1 MTVLDQFRLDG
12 KVAVV
17 TGGNRGI
24 GRAIAVALAEAGA
37 AVAVAG
43 RDEQRNSDAVAQLT
57 GIGATAMATTTDVTS
72 RPDLEAMRDSVS
84 QQLGPIDILINNAG
98 IGIHG
103 ESLTIDDEGWDRV
116 MATNLD
122 AVWKASQVIGEGM
135 VARGSGAIVNVGSMS
150 GMIINRPQWHAP
162 YAVSKAGVHHL
173 TRSLAA
179 EWAPRSVRVNAIA
192 PGYTKTEISDIDLP
206 EYKHYWIDEVPMQ
219 RYAQASEIAPAALY
233 LASPASS
240 FVTGSVLVIDG
251 GYTLW

>member
-1 MTVLDQFRLDG
+1 MSVLNQFRLNG

-24 GRAIAVALAEAGA
+24 GKAIAVALAEAGA
-37 AVAVAG
+37 SVAIASRDEARNGEAVA
-43 RDEQRNSDAVAQLT
+43 ELT
-57 GIGATAMATTTDVTS
+57 GLGATAISTKTDVTS
-72 RPDLEAMRDSVS
+72 RADIVAMRDQVTA
-84 QQLGPIDILINNAG
+84 QLGPIDILINNAG

-103 ESLTIDDEGWDRV
+103 ESLTIDDDSWDRV

-122 AVWKASQVIGEGM
+122 AVWKVSQVVGESM
-135 VARGSGAIVNVGSMS
+135 VERGTGSIVNVGSMS

-162 YAVSKAGVHHL
+162 YGVSKAAVHHL

-179 EWAPRSVRVNAIA
+179 EWAPKSVRVNAIA

-240 FVTGSVLVIDG
+240 FVTGEILVIDG

>member
-1 MTVLDQFRLDG
+1 MSVLDQFRLDG

-24 GRAIAVALAEAGA
+24 GKAVALALAEAGA
-37 AVAVAG
+37 SVAIAARDEERNAEAVAA
-43 RDEQRNSDAVAQLT
+43 LT
-57 GIGATAMATTTDVTS
+57 AAGATAISTRTDVT
-72 RPDLEAMRDSVS
+72 RRDDLVAMRTEVTDR
-84 QQLGPIDILINNAG
+84 LGPIDILINNAG

-103 ESLTIDDEGWDRV
+103 ESLTIDDDSWDRV

-122 AVWKASQVIGEGM
+122 AVWKASQVVGESM
-135 VARGSGAIVNVGSMS
+135 VERGTGAIVNVGSMS
-150 GMIINRPQWHAP
+150 GMIVNRPQWHTP

-192 PGYTKTEISDIDLP
+192 PGYTKTEISDIDRP
-206 EYKHYWIDEVPMQ
+206 EYRHYWIDEVPMQ

-240 FVTGSVLVIDG
+240 FVTGEVLVIDG

>member
-1 MTVLDQFRLDG
+1 VSVLDQFRLDG

-24 GRAIAVALAEAGA
+24 GKAIAVALAEAGA
-37 AVAVAG
+37 SVAVAA
-43 RDEQRNSDAVAQLT
+43 RDKARNSEAVAELT
-57 GIGATAMATTTDVTS
+57 ELGATAISTQTDVTS
-72 RPDLEAMRDSVS
+72 REDLVAMREQVTKE
-84 QQLGPIDILINNAG
+84 LGPIDILINNAG

-103 ESLTIDDEGWDRV
+103 DSLTIDDDSWDQV

-122 AVWKASQVIGEGM
+122 AVWKASQVVGQSM
-135 VARGSGAIVNVGSMS
+135 VERGTGAIVNVGSMS

-162 YAVSKAGVHHL
+162 YGVSKAAVHHL

-179 EWAPRSVRVNAIA
+179 EWAPKKVRVNAIA

-219 RYAQASEIAPAALY
+219 RYARASEIAPAALY

-240 FVTGSVLVIDG
+240 FVTGEILVIDG

>member
-1 MTVLDQFRLDG
+1 MTVLDKFRLDG
-12 KVAVV
+12 KVAVI

-24 GRAIAVALAEAGA
+24 GKAVATALAQAGASVVIASRDEERNSQAVKELKETGASAIAVA
-37 AVAVAG
+37 
-43 RDEQRNSDAVAQLT
+43 
-57 GIGATAMATTTDVTS
+57 TDVTS
-72 RPDLEAMRDSVS
+72 RTSLERMRDVTTD
-84 QQLGPIDILINNAG
+84 QLGPIDVLINNAG

-103 ESLTIDDEGWDRV
+103 ESLAIDDDNWQRV

-122 AVWKASQVIGEGM
+122 AVWKASQIVGEQM
-135 VARGSGAIVNVGSMS
+135 VDRGQGSIVNIGSMS

-162 YAVSKAGVHHL
+162 YAISKAGVHHM

-179 EWAPRSVRVNAIA
+179 EWAPRGVRVNALA

-219 RYAQASEIAPAALY
+219 RYAEASEIAPAALF
-233 LASPASS
+233 LASPAAS
-240 FVTGSVLVIDG
+240 FVTGEVLVIDG

>member
-1 MTVLDQFRLDG
+1 MSVLDQFRLDG

-24 GRAIAVALAEAGA
+24 GKAVATALAQAGA
-37 AVAVAG
+37 AVVIAS
-43 RDEQRNSDAVAQLT
+43 RDEDRNAQAVSELQEA
-57 GIGATAMATTTDVTS
+57 GATAIGVGTDVTS
-72 RPDLEAMRDSVS
+72 RESLVEMRETVTD
-84 QQLGPIDILINNAG
+84 QLGPIDILINNAG

-103 ESLTIDDEGWDRV
+103 ESLTIDDESWRRV

-122 AVWKASQVIGEGM
+122 AVWKASQVVGEQM
-135 VARGSGAIVNVGSMS
+135 VARGHGSIVNIGSMS
-150 GMIINRPQWHAP
+150 GMIVNRPQWHAP
-162 YAVSKAGVHHL
+162 YAISKAGVHHM

-179 EWAPRSVRVNAIA
+179 EWAPRGVRVNALA

-219 RYAQASEIAPAALY
+219 RYAQAAEIAPAALF
-233 LASPASS
+233 LASPAAS
-240 FVTGSVLVIDG
+240 FVTGEVLVIDG

>member
-1 MTVLDQFRLDG
+1 MSVLDLFRLDG
-12 KVAVV
+12 KVALV

-24 GRAIAVALAEAGA
+24 GKAIATALAEAGA
-37 AVAVAG
+37 SVAIAG
-43 RDEQRNSDAVAQLT
+43 RDELRNREAVAELT
-57 GIGATAMATTTDVTS
+57 GLGGAVISTRTDVTR
-72 RPDLEAMRDSVS
+72 RPDLIAMRDQVTER
-84 QQLGPIDILINNAG
+84 LGPIDILINNAG

-103 ESLTIDDEGWDRV
+103 ESLTIDDDGWDRV

-122 AVWKASQVIGEGM
+122 AVWKASQVIGESM
-135 VARGSGAIVNVGSMS
+135 VERGTGSIVNVGSMS

-206 EYKHYWIDEVPMQ
+206 EYRHYWIDEVPMQ

-233 LASPASS
+233 LASQASS
-240 FVTGSVLVIDG
+240 FVTGEVLVIDG

>member
-1 MTVLDQFRLDG
+1 MSVLDQFRLDG

-24 GRAIAVALAEAGA
+24 GRAIAIALAEAGA
-37 AVAVAG
+37 AVAIAG
-43 RDEQRNSDAVAQLT
+43 RDEQRNSEAVAELT
-57 GIGATAMATTTDVTS
+57 TLGATAMSTGTDVTS
-72 RPDLEAMRDSVS
+72 RADLQAMRDGVT

-103 ESLTIDDEGWDRV
+103 ESLAIDDAGWDRV

-122 AVWKASQVIGEGM
+122 AVWKASQVVGEGM
-135 VARGSGAIVNVGSMS
+135 VERGAGSIVNVGSMS

>member
-1 MTVLDQFRLDG
+1 MSVLDQFRLNG

-24 GRAIAVALAEAGA
+24 GKAIAIALAEAGA
-37 AVAVAG
+37 SVAIAS
-43 RDEQRNSDAVAQLT
+43 RDEARNGEAVAQLT
-57 GIGATAMATTTDVTS
+57 SLGATAISTKTDVTS
-72 RPDLEAMRDSVS
+72 RTDIVAMRDQVTA
-84 QQLGPIDILINNAG
+84 QLGPIDILINNAG

-103 ESLTIDDEGWDRV
+103 ESLTIDDDSWDRV

-122 AVWKASQVIGEGM
+122 AVWKVSQVVGESM
-135 VARGSGAIVNVGSMS
+135 LERGTGSIVNVGSMS

-179 EWAPRSVRVNAIA
+179 EWAPKSVRVNAIA

-206 EYKHYWIDEVPMQ
+206 KYKHYWIDEVPMQ

-240 FVTGSVLVIDG
+240 FVTGEILVIDG

>member
-1 MTVLDQFRLDG
+1 MSTLDQFRLDG

-24 GRAIAVALAEAGA
+24 GKAIARALGEAGA
-37 AVAVAG
+37 AVVIAARDEARNAEAVA
-43 RDEQRNSDAVAQLT
+43 DLSET
-57 GIGATAMATTTDVTS
+57 GATVIATRTDVTS
-72 RPDLEAMRDSVS
+72 RDDLVAMRETVTER
-84 QQLGPIDILINNAG
+84 LGPIDVLINNAG

-103 ESLTIDDEGWDRV
+103 ASLEIDDESWNRV

-122 AVWKASQVIGEGM
+122 AVWQASQVVGQSM
-135 VARGSGAIVNVGSMS
+135 VERGSGAIVNVGSMS

-162 YAVSKAGVHHL
+162 YAVAKAGVHHM

-179 EWAPRSVRVNAIA
+179 EWAPSKVRVNAIA

-219 RYAQASEIAPAALY
+219 RYAQASEIAPAALF
-233 LASPASS
+233 LASPAAS
-240 FVTGSVLVIDG
+240 FVTGEVLVVDG

>member
-1 MTVLDQFRLDG
+1 MSVLNQFRLDG
-12 KVAVV
+12 KVAVI

-24 GRAIAVALAEAGA
+24 GKAVATALAQAGAAVVIASRDENRNAQAVSELQDGGATAIAVA
-37 AVAVAG
+37 
-43 RDEQRNSDAVAQLT
+43 
-57 GIGATAMATTTDVTS
+57 TDVTS
-72 RPDLEAMRDSVS
+72 RQSLEKMRERTTE
-84 QQLGPIDILINNAG
+84 QLGPIDILINNAG

-103 ESLTIDDEGWDRV
+103 ESLTIDDESWQRV

-122 AVWKASQVIGEGM
+122 AVWKASQVIGEQM
-135 VARGSGAIVNVGSMS
+135 VTRGQGAIVNIGSMS

-162 YAVSKAGVHHL
+162 YAISKAGVHHM

-179 EWAPRSVRVNAIA
+179 EWAPHGVRVNALA

-219 RYAQASEIAPAALY
+219 RYAQASEIAPAALF
-233 LASPASS
+233 LASPAAS
-240 FVTGSVLVIDG
+240 FVTGEVLVIDG

>member
-1 MTVLDQFRLDG
+1 
-12 KVAVV
+12 
-17 TGGNRGI
+17 
-24 GRAIAVALAEAGA
+24 
-37 AVAVAG
+37 
-43 RDEQRNSDAVAQLT
+43 
-57 GIGATAMATTTDVTS
+57 
-72 RPDLEAMRDSVS
+72 MRDGVT

-103 ESLTIDDEGWDRV
+103 KSLAIDDDGWDRV

-122 AVWKASQVIGEGM
+122 AVWKASQVVGEDM
-135 VARGSGAIVNVGSMS
+135 VERGTGSIVNVGSMS

>member
-1 MTVLDQFRLDG
+1 MSVLDQFRLNG

-24 GRAIAVALAEAGA
+24 GKAIAVALAEAGA
-37 AVAVAG
+37 SVAIASRDEARNGEAVA
-43 RDEQRNSDAVAQLT
+43 ELT
-57 GIGATAMATTTDVTS
+57 GLGATAISTKTDVTS
-72 RPDLEAMRDSVS
+72 RADIVAMRDQVTA
-84 QQLGPIDILINNAG
+84 QLGPIDILVNNAG

-103 ESLTIDDEGWDRV
+103 ESLTIDDDSWDRV

-122 AVWKASQVIGEGM
+122 AVWKVSQVVGESM
-135 VARGSGAIVNVGSMS
+135 VERGTGSIVNVGSMS

-162 YAVSKAGVHHL
+162 YGVSKAGVHHL

-179 EWAPRSVRVNAIA
+179 EWAPKSVRVNAIA

-240 FVTGSVLVIDG
+240 FVTGEILVIDG

>member
-1 MTVLDQFRLDG
+1 MSVLDQFRLDG

-24 GRAIAVALAEAGA
+24 GKAIALALAEAGA
-37 AVAVAG
+37 SVAIAG
-43 RDEQRNSDAVAQLT
+43 RDETRNRDTVAELT
-57 GIGATAMATTTDVTS
+57 ADGATAISTHTDVT
-72 RPDLEAMRDSVS
+72 RRGDLVAMREQVTAR
-84 QQLGPIDILINNAG
+84 LGPIDILINNAG

-103 ESLTIDDEGWDRV
+103 ESLSIDDEDWDRV
-116 MATNLD
+116 MATNLN
-122 AVWKASQVIGEGM
+122 AVWKASQVVGESM
-135 VARGSGAIVNVGSMS
+135 VERGTGSIVNVGSMS
-150 GMIINRPQWHAP
+150 GLIINRPQWHAP

-179 EWAPRSVRVNAIA
+179 EWASRSVRVNAIA
-192 PGYTKTEISDIDLP
+192 PGYTKTEISDIDRP

-219 RYAQASEIAPAALY
+219 RYAQAAEIAPAALY

-240 FVTGSVLVIDG
+240 FVTGEILVIDG

>member
-1 MTVLDQFRLDG
+1 MSVLDQFRLNG

-24 GRAIAVALAEAGA
+24 GKAIATALAEAGA
-37 AVAVAG
+37 AVAIAG
-43 RDEQRNSDAVAQLT
+43 RDEARNAEAVAHLT
-57 GIGATAMATTTDVTS
+57 GLGATAISTRTDVTS
-72 RPDLEAMRDSVS
+72 RADIVAMHEQVAS
-84 QQLGPIDILINNAG
+84 QLGPIDILVNNAG

-103 ESLTIDDEGWDRV
+103 ESLTIDDDSWDRV

-122 AVWKASQVIGEGM
+122 AVWKVSQVVGESM
-135 VARGSGAIVNVGSMS
+135 VERGSGSIVNVGSMS
-150 GMIINRPQWHAP
+150 GLIINRPQWHTP

-173 TRSLAA
+173 TKSLAA

-240 FVTGSVLVIDG
+240 FVTGEILVIDG

>member
-1 MTVLDQFRLDG
+1 MNVLDRFRLDG

-24 GRAIAVALAEAGA
+24 GKAIATAFAEAGA
-37 AVAVAG
+37 AVAIAG
-43 RDEQRNSDAVAQLT
+43 RDEERNSRTAAELVAA
-57 GIGATAMATTTDVTS
+57 GATAVAMRTDVTS
-72 RPDLEAMRDSVS
+72 RADLTALRDEVAR
-84 QQLGPIDILINNAG
+84 QLGPADILVNNAG

-103 ESLTIDDEGWDRV
+103 ESLSLSDEDWDRV
-116 MATNLD
+116 LATNLN
-122 AVWKASQVIGEGM
+122 AVWKASQVFGASM
-135 VARGSGAIVNVGSMS
+135 VERGAGAIVNVGSMS

-162 YAVSKAGVHHL
+162 YAVSKAGVHHM

-179 EWAPRSVRVNAIA
+179 EWAPHSVRVNAIA
-192 PGYTKTEISDIDLP
+192 PGYTKTEISDIDRP
-206 EYKHYWIDEVPMQ
+206 EYKHYWIDEVPMR

-240 FVTGSVLVIDG
+240 FVTGEVLVVDG